1 MPSLIAVLALAAGAF
16 WLEAPGLIRRKH
28 TKELVV
34 FILFLLA
41 GTAFYA
47 ALVLEV
53 KLPNLFQYIKLVF
66 RMNA

>member
-1 MPSLIAVLALAAGAF
+1 MIAVLAFAAGAF
-16 WLEAPGLIRRKH
+16 WLEAPGLIRRKL

-53 KLPNLFQYIKLVF
+53 RLPNLFQIIKLVY
-66 RMNA
+66 RIDA